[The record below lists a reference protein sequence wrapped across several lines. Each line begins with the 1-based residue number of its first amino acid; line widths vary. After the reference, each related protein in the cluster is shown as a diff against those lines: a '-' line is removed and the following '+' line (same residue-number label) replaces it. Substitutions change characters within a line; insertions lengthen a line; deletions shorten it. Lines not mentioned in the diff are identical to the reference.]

1 MLNVNTLPNRKDEE
15 LMFDE
20 CYSQLRFRSK
30 RTEEGRQK
38 YFKTNALVPKNNSM
52 RKGEG
57 ATVAASHLPSLTAGC
72 LVRPDRQ
79 RLTNSQT
86 VGKSHKLPKMSY

>member
-38 YFKTNALVPKNNSM
+38 YFKTNALVP
-52 RKGEG
+52 REEG
-57 ATVAASHLPSLTAGC
+57 ATVAATPTFSSAGC
-72 LVRPDRQ
+72 LFIFQAGPAAFFHGVLQTIGKTP
-79 RLTNSQT
+79 LTT
-86 VGKSHKLPKMSY
+86 